1 MGKFKAMDIEQKEEA
16 VERAFRAWENDEDID
31 FDQVMEEMYE
41 KNILQG
47 AAELCRRGDYGYAKF
62 IDELQKE
69 LVDGIK
75 KGQTPS

>member
-47 AAELCRRGDYGYAKF
+47 AAELCRRGDYGYSKF
-62 IDELQKE
+62 LDELQKE